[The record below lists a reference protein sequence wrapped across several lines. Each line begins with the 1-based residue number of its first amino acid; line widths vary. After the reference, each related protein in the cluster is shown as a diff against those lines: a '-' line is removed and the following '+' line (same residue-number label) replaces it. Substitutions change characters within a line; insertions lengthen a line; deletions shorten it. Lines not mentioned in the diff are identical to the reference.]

1 VLAEN
6 VKSKIT
12 GHEYEA
18 KLDEEGESIILGR
31 GAFGVV
37 TLAKNITTGKSVAI
51 KCIVSEGKKEIQLM
65 WGIPE
70 HDNVVQLLDY
80 WTVFSSF
87 YLVMDLADGDLY
99 NFVEEL
105 VAENDQDES
114 LQNTTDLRKY
124 SNMLI
129 HGVKHLHDNGIIH
142 RDLKPG
148 NVVRFENDN
157 GDQILKISDFGIS
170 KKLVGTLH
178 AGTTD
183 AGTDKYMAPEVSI
196 AEGKYTKDVD
206 KWSLGL
212 VLYFLVT
219 GRDR

>member
-1 VLAEN
+1 
-6 VKSKIT
+6 
-12 GHEYEA
+12 
-18 KLDEEGESIILGR
+18 
-31 GAFGVV
+31 
-37 TLAKNITTGKSVAI
+37 
-51 KCIVSEGKKEIQLM
+51 M

-70 HDNVVQLLDY
+70 HDNVVKLLDY
-80 WTVFSSF
+80 WTGFSSF

-99 NFVEEL
+99 DFVEEL

-114 LQNTTDLRKY
+114 LQNTKDLPKY

-129 HGVKHLHDNGIIH
+129 HGVKHLHDNQIIH

-148 NVVRFENDN
+148 NVLRFENEN

-196 AEGKYTKDVD
+196 PEGKYTKDVD